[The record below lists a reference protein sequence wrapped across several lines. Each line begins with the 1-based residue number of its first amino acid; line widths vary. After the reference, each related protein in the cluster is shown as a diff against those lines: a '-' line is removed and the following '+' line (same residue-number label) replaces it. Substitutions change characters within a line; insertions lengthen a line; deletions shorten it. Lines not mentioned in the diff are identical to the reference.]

1 MEDRSQMSI
10 KFCTQCGHTM
20 TQHIPEDDDHVR
32 AVCSSCGHVHYEN
45 PKMVVGTVPVFQDR
59 ILMCKRNIE
68 PRKGCWT
75 LPAGYLENEESV
87 QQGAVRETLEETRV
101 EVRILS
107 PYRMFNIL
115 FVNQIYMMFIAELLS
130 HDFGPTTE
138 STDVR
143 LFSQSDIPWDEIAF
157 DVIRQTLEDYLKD
170 RENAGAHAFKPE
182 DFEFKIK
189 DLKFSPFSG
198 GVVTDNSF

>member
-1 MEDRSQMSI
+1 
-10 KFCTQCGHTM
+10 
-20 TQHIPEDDDHVR
+20 
-32 AVCSSCGHVHYEN
+32 
-45 PKMVVGTVPVFQDR
+45 
-59 ILMCKRNIE
+59 MCKRNIE

-107 PYRMFNIL
+107 PYRMFNII

-157 DVIRQTLEDYLKD
+157 DVIRQTLEDYFKD
-170 RENAGAHAFKPE
+170 RENTGDHAFKPE
-182 DFEFKIK
+182 DFRFKIK

-198 GVVTDNSF
+198 GVVSDNSF

>member
-1 MEDRSQMSI
+1 MLI
-10 KFCTQCGHTM
+10 KFCTQCGHAM
-20 TQHIPEDDDHVR
+20 TRQIPQDDDHVR
-32 AVCSSCGHVHYEN
+32 AVCESCGHVHYEN
-45 PKMVVGTVPVFQDR
+45 PKMVVGTIPVFQDR

-101 EVRILS
+101 KVRILA

-115 FVNQIYMMFIAELLS
+115 FVDQIYLMFIAELLS
-130 HDFGPTTE
+130 QDFGPTTE

-143 LFSQSDIPWDEIAF
+143 LFSKSDIPWDEIAF
-157 DVIRQTLEDYLKD
+157 DVIRETLDDYFRD
-170 RENAGAHAFKPE
+170 RGNAGNHAFKPE
-182 DFEFKIK
+182 NFGFKIK
-189 DLKFSPFSG
+189 DLEFSPASG
-198 GVVTDNSF
+198 GVIADTPF

>member
-1 MEDRSQMSI
+1 
-10 KFCTQCGHTM
+10 M
-20 TQHIPEDDDHVR
+20 TRQVPQDDDHVR
-32 AVCSSCGHVHYEN
+32 AVCGSCGHVHYEN
-45 PKMVVGTVPVFQDR
+45 PKMVVGTIPVFQDR

-101 EVRILS
+101 AVRILS

-115 FVNQIYMMFIAELLS
+115 FVDQIYLMFIAELLS
-130 HDFGPTTE
+130 KDFGPTME

-143 LFSQSDIPWDEIAF
+143 LFSKSEIPWGEIAF
-157 DVIRQTLEDYLKD
+157 DVIRETLDDYFKD
-170 RENAGAHAFKPE
+170 RERSGNLVFKSE
-182 DFEFKIK
+182 DFKFRIK
-189 DLKFSPFSG
+189 DLEFSPANG
-198 GVVTDNSF
+198 GVIADTSF